1 MEWDF
6 KTNGHYFFNDDE
18 RGKSTCAIE
27 FQKGRLSNDMFHK
40 DDSMYLW
47 DDHFWQLDIESL
59 FMEVLPEF
67 DMFTLECEINEEKW
81 TAIVEASKRY
91 SRITQQIVAEM
102 DPWMLDAIREY
113 SCVTVIGV

>member
-1 MEWDF
+1 
-6 KTNGHYFFNDDE
+6 
-18 RGKSTCAIE
+18 
-27 FQKGRLSNDMFHK
+27 
-40 DDSMYLW
+40 MYLW

-113 SCVTVIGV
+113 SCVTVRGV